1 MKGLI
6 LKDIYV
12 FGKSMRGYIGVIV
25 AFLLAPFAGETWA
38 FMSLFD
44 CMMVGAMAQSLIS
57 LDERSKWQ
65 SYVATMP
72 VKKSDYVSSK
82 YILTLIVTG
91 VVMAASA
98 ILNMICVLTT
108 DYFRWADLI
117 RTLAMQFSISCL
129 AVAIQ
134 LPWVFK
140 YSVEKA
146 RIAYYVMVLFVTG
159 GSILGVYP
167 AGWLSGCDALEGPA
181 LLGLCLLSAVVY
193 ASAWWLSI
201 RFYEERE
208 V

>member
-1 MKGLI
+1 
-6 LKDIYV
+6 
-12 FGKSMRGYIGVIV
+12 
-25 AFLLAPFAGETWA
+25 
-38 FMSLFD
+38 
-44 CMMVGAMAQSLIS
+44 MAQSWIS

-72 VKKSDYVSSK
+72 VKKFDYVSSK
-82 YILTLIVTG
+82 YILALIATG

-134 LPWVFK
+134 LPWIFK
-140 YSVEKA
+140 YGVEKA

-159 GSILGVYP
+159 GAILLDGSQDVM
-167 AGWLSGCDALEGPA
+167 ALEGTA
-181 LLGLCLLSAVVY
+181 QLGLCVLSAVVY
-193 ASAWWLSI
+193 ALTWWLSV

>member
-12 FGKSMRGYIGVIV
+12 FGKSMRGYIGVIAV
-25 AFLLAPFAGETWA
+25 FLLAPFAGETWA
-38 FMSLFD
+38 FMSLYA
-44 CMMVGAMAQSLIS
+44 CMMVGAMAQSWIS
-57 LDERSKWQ
+57 LDESSKWQ

-82 YILTLIVTG
+82 YILTLIAIG

-98 ILNMICVLTT
+98 VVNMICIFTT
-108 DYFRWADLI
+108 DHFHWADLI
-117 RTLAMQFSISCL
+117 RTLAMQFSVSCL

-134 LPWVFK
+134 LPWIFK
-140 YSVEKA
+140 YGVEKA

-159 GSILGVYP
+159 GSILLGGSQGVM
-167 AGWLSGCDALEGPA
+167 ALEGTA
-181 LLGLCLLSAVVY
+181 QLGLCVLSAVVY
-193 ASAWWLSI
+193 ALTWWLSI